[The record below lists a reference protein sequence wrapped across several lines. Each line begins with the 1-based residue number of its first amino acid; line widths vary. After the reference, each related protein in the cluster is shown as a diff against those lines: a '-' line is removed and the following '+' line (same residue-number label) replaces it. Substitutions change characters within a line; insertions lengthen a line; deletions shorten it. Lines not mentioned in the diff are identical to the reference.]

1 VRRRKRRGDVLTDA
15 VADGEALPA
24 GRVHDPEDADALRAA
39 IALRGAA
46 PAADLPSEA
55 FVAGLRH
62 TLAEAG
68 APPASRRL
76 SRRALVGA
84 AGAVAAGAAVVATV
98 DRTLLTADE
107 GPSRRSAGLL
117 DPVDG
122 EWTPV
127 ATEAD
132 VAGGA
137 PQRFAT
143 TEVIGFVTAVG
154 DDLAAV
160 SASCTHLGCILQQN
174 DAAGRF
180 DCPCHRTAF
189 AHDGRVLYSQL
200 PTAPAPLTRLQ
211 VRRRDGSVEVLLPR
225 PT

>member
-1 VRRRKRRGDVLTDA
+1 VRRRRRKADALTDA
-15 VADGEALPA
+15 IADGEALPP
-24 GRVHDPEDADALRAA
+24 GRVDDPEDVDALRTA
-39 IALRGAA
+39 ITLRGAA
-46 PAADLPSEA
+46 PAADLPSES
-55 FVAGLRH
+55 FVAGLREA
-62 TLAEAG
+62 LAEEGA
-68 APPASRRL
+68 APPSRRL

-98 DRTLLTADE
+98 DRTLLSADGE
-107 GPSRRSAGLL
+107 SSRHSAALL

-132 VAGGA
+132 IATGT
-137 PQRFAT
+137 PRRFAT
-143 TEVIGFVTAVG
+143 ADVIGFVTAVG

-189 AHDGRVLYSQL
+189 AHDGRVLFSQL

-211 VRRRDGSVEVLLPR
+211 VRRRDGSVEVRLPR
-225 PT
+225 AT